1 MSLRKRLLSCIE
13 SHDSSKVPRMEG
25 HPNVAAYYT
34 AAAGCY
40 PAISQLLNHNI
51 SATISPVLTTSTISH
66 APNNFIERRS
76 TQLVGTQ
83 HNAYPVYVHCQKE
96 ALSLKHKQD
105 SSQFPLAFGFADQCN
120 QSSVGLDTGQV
131 CGVFPS
137 CSIASKETTVPLVTT
152 CSGGV
157 LLATQ
162 APLQSGFGKTTA
174 TFTDPARMFQNFQNV
189 DFPKMFSMHP
199 SSVANLAPHMVLGSV
214 KNTVVNLPPIQ
225 STSFSRKYPMH
236 YPYQNSPAFS
246 NSLPNTQEDTRA
258 LYLDKSRPY
267 DHHTNMGS
275 SLACSPALSSSQQDY
290 REKHISARPL
300 EKPPK
305 LVHVQ
310 YSDRSPEVSNSVI
323 KQRSV
328 RHQSRVHS
336 VNSLLACSREK
347 HLKGEVLPKVEADHA
362 HWPPRSSTVQ
372 SQAIVRNRDPNVPK
386 KTSSSS
392 FSEQQQPHT
401 QSFCQSTRDA
411 PEQLLIH
418 PMNNSPTTAVPRTVC
433 QDASLPRIKWAWSDS
448 AVSNCGPY
456 ANLPVISRVYSWGAV
471 QNTESHVEEK
481 QVDGNKLS
489 HAHPTKEHP
498 NIMFGH
504 VLQQPQSGTR
514 PGVKDI
520 VQGSVRST
528 KHASTS
534 STGPV
539 IRDVFS
545 LSPELVS
552 PVTTDARS
560 TSNRLF
566 TSCGE
571 NEAKT
576 RDRHRE
582 DQEQRARS
590 KHQEEHRK
598 AKSQQTDK
606 CGAQQKVSSI
616 LEFEKTVK
624 KMTEQITS
632 PEIQTTALNS
642 KKSQAS
648 DVAVKKPERDQS
660 ESMRSDGS
668 PLSKT
673 LNRIMS
679 SFVTE
684 STAERTSC
692 QMPCALNSLPPK
704 RRKEWIINTHAAC
717 MEKDYGNV
725 QHPVQQEAYQKNE
738 KHSFGNGKSPVNNPP
753 TTLSLHSLKQEVSP
767 PGHLTSPTSMSAGPV
782 AKKEMTV
789 SRTVGLKEYANVELV
804 IPPINESVKYS
815 AKHESCKKHFS
826 DKQLFQPPYKHLGQS
841 AKLAG
846 AEVATSSVS
855 MLLQSKKEEPGIA
868 NVSVRKNSVIDHCVV
883 EKMDHNNSSLHT
895 HVPHFQTVL
904 VSNLDHQLCGQNT
917 EQNELPVDLT
927 VEKIGKR
934 EILDL
939 SKLKSCKE
947 YVLRSSEKELD
958 YECAEKTE
966 KECMRDN
973 VPEQSSGDV
982 HLEDVVPRTCPQKEG
997 PRTALEKRSDKVL
1010 PNELECSESALSIK
1024 SKASVNIER
1033 CSPDSSTNVDMVSAY
1048 NQAGGGN
1055 SQLSV
1060 DSKPE
1065 GHLHKHLL
1073 NLHQLL
1079 SEMVEKSAAS
1089 SSHNL
1094 QQAFQHLRHGPK
1106 RGPTV
1111 SHVSESK
1118 PTGEASYVT
1127 KHGGGGGG
1135 GTKRGSNSHSVA
1147 QTSSRSAEIHEH
1159 ASSTTKEMFLKNIS
1173 IQTRLEEFARE
1184 LQTLVS
1190 KSLCPFPS
1198 VARLERIF
1206 IPVSALQEKLFPGLS
1221 ELVILNVFKCCKV
1234 VLRPATLREEKMLGA
1249 VCCSENTQE
1258 TGSFTLFPFDK
1269 LKEVYPELLY
1279 CCWLEKMKKCID
1291 QNNEATEMEKNPVD
1305 STGNGEGEHAAEV
1318 TIELCERVCSSQ
1330 DSHQAARGATSKAQ
1344 CLVENPQ
1351 PSPAGAEEEPSVGEA
1366 VGGDITESAVVTND
1380 SHPCEQTGPPDDN
1393 AERSRGAAVDSARS
1407 GSDANLECTSLIA
1420 PSPRED
1426 PHSTTTDVS
1435 SDSAATYPVISS
1447 SDVKDAANVL
1457 LASPPRYQPEDPGT
1471 IQHSADDA
1479 HCSITL
1485 ESENT
1490 IEENN
1495 KPLEVKRSKYAHGV
1509 KQRVHKRYSPRL
1521 LKESVGTDKHQ
1532 QASDTYLSKKEVC
1545 KLEEKVSK
1553 KRVPLLKLKGDMTSS
1568 IVMAKPEDES
1578 QASKVKLATTEHT
1591 LGHPVMKRKTVP
1603 PLIIRSHH
1611 QAHEVRTRLKSPLRI
1626 ARKEKTFSTSGGQV
1640 ENEAVDKQEREFEAL
1655 EVVRNTE
1662 VPFEET
1668 AFDDVNPA
1676 IGSENKD
1683 QKHVRD
1689 PLTEEA
1695 SPGCGQ
1701 VKRPRLKHLRASAQ
1715 VAEKKLKKQMPT
1727 LRRSLRQKTSGIQLR
1742 SQRGASSERRLVQVV
1757 PGKKTRCKRKSGRSE
1772 TSPKLSRGRQ
1782 RADGNADGGRREE
1795 PPSEKKTGGDLYPDL
1810 VGRRVLHLYDDE
1822 DTERWYQGVVTQLY
1836 EEHDDPLEAIYVVT
1850 YDSEPGWQYYLELL
1864 QDYQKGWLKLVD

>member
-1 MSLRKRLLSCIE
+1 MYCAFHVEPSLVPLTNYDSYLKLAAEHSGSPSLTFNPKFPVAPPLNQTVGNICTANDAPKMSLRKRLLSCIE

-34 AAAGCY
+34 AAGCY

-83 HNAYPVYVHCQKE
+83 HNPPYPVYVHCQKE
-96 ALSLKHKQD
+96 ALSLQHKQD
-105 SSQFPLAFGFADQCN
+105 ASQFPLAFGFADQCN

-137 CSIASKETTVPLVTT
+137 CSIASKEVATVPLVTT

-162 APLQSGFGKTTA
+162 APIQSGFGKTTA
-174 TFTDPARMFQNFQNV
+174 TFTDPARMFQNFQSV

-199 SSVANLAPHMVLGSV
+199 SSVANLAPHM
-214 KNTVVNLPPIQ
+214 
-225 STSFSRKYPMH
+225 
-236 YPYQNSPAFS
+236 
-246 NSLPNTQEDTRA
+246 
-258 LYLDKSRPY
+258 
-267 DHHTNMGS
+267 
-275 SLACSPALSSSQQDY
+275 
-290 REKHISARPL
+290 
-300 EKPPK
+300 
-305 LVHVQ
+305 
-310 YSDRSPEVSNSVI
+310 
-323 KQRSV
+323 
-328 RHQSRVHS
+328 
-336 VNSLLACSREK
+336 
-347 HLKGEVLPKVEADHA
+347 
-362 HWPPRSSTVQ
+362 
-372 SQAIVRNRDPNVPK
+372 
-386 KTSSSS
+386 
-392 FSEQQQPHT
+392 QQPHA

-418 PMNNSPTTAVPRTVC
+418 PMNTSPTTAVPRTVC
-433 QDASLPRIKWAWSDS
+433 QDASLPRIKWAWSDN

-471 QNTESHVEEK
+471 QNTASHVDEK

-545 LSPELVS
+545 LSPEL
-552 PVTTDARS
+552 
-560 TSNRLF
+560 
-566 TSCGE
+566 
-571 NEAKT
+571 
-576 RDRHRE
+576 
-582 DQEQRARS
+582 
-590 KHQEEHRK
+590 
-598 AKSQQTDK
+598 
-606 CGAQQKVSSI
+606 
-616 LEFEKTVK
+616 
-624 KMTEQITS
+624 
-632 PEIQTTALNS
+632 
-642 KKSQAS
+642 
-648 DVAVKKPERDQS
+648 
-660 ESMRSDGS
+660 
-668 PLSKT
+668 
-673 LNRIMS
+673 
-679 SFVTE
+679 
-684 STAERTSC
+684 
-692 QMPCALNSLPPK
+692 
-704 RRKEWIINTHAAC
+704 
-717 MEKDYGNV
+717 
-725 QHPVQQEAYQKNE
+725 
-738 KHSFGNGKSPVNNPP
+738 
-753 TTLSLHSLKQEVSP
+753 
-767 PGHLTSPTSMSAGPV
+767 
-782 AKKEMTV
+782 
-789 SRTVGLKEYANVELV
+789 
-804 IPPINESVKYS
+804 
-815 AKHESCKKHFS
+815 
-826 DKQLFQPPYKHLGQS
+826 
-841 AKLAG
+841 
-846 AEVATSSVS
+846 
-855 MLLQSKKEEPGIA
+855 
-868 NVSVRKNSVIDHCVV
+868 
-883 EKMDHNNSSLHT
+883 
-895 HVPHFQTVL
+895 
-904 VSNLDHQLCGQNT
+904 
-917 EQNELPVDLT
+917 
-927 VEKIGKR
+927 
-934 EILDL
+934 
-939 SKLKSCKE
+939 
-947 YVLRSSEKELD
+947 
-958 YECAEKTE
+958 
-966 KECMRDN
+966 
-973 VPEQSSGDV
+973 
-982 HLEDVVPRTCPQKEG
+982 
-997 PRTALEKRSDKVL
+997 
-1010 PNELECSESALSIK
+1010 
-1024 SKASVNIER
+1024 
-1033 CSPDSSTNVDMVSAY
+1033 
-1048 NQAGGGN
+1048 
-1055 SQLSV
+1055 
-1060 DSKPE
+1060 
-1065 GHLHKHLL
+1065 
-1073 NLHQLL
+1073 LL

-1106 RGPTV
+1106 RGQTV

-1291 QNNEATEMEKNPVD
+1291 QNNEATELEKNPVD
-1305 STGNGEGEHAAEV
+1305 STENGGGDGAAEV
-1318 TIELCERVCSSQ
+1318 TNELCERVCSSQ
-1330 DSHQAARGATSKAQ
+1330 DSLQEDRGATTKAQ
-1344 CLVENPQ
+1344 CLFVENPQ
-1351 PSPAGAEEEPSVGEA
+1351 TSPAGAEEEPSVGEA
-1366 VGGDITESAVVTND
+1366 VGSDIAESAVVTND
-1380 SHPCEQTGPPDDN
+1380 SNPCEQTGPADEN

-1407 GSDANLECTSLIA
+1407 GSDANLECTPLIA

-1447 SDVKDAANVL
+1447 SDVKDANVL
-1457 LASPPRYQPEDPGT
+1457 LSSPPRYEPENSGT

-1479 HCSITL
+1479 LCSIAV

-1495 KPLEVKRSKYAHGV
+1495 KLLEVKRSKYVHGV
-1509 KQRVHKRYSPRL
+1509 KQRLHKRSSPRL

-1532 QASDTYLSKKEVC
+1532 QASDTFLSKNEVC
-1545 KLEEKVSK
+1545 KSEDKASK
-1553 KRVPLLKLKGDMTSS
+1553 RRVPLLKLKGDMTTS
-1568 IVMAKPEDES
+1568 IVMATPEDES
-1578 QASKVKLATTEHT
+1578 QASKVKLATTEQT
-1591 LGHPVMKRKTVP
+1591 SGHPVVKRKTVP

-1611 QAHEVRTRLKSPLRI
+1611 QAHEVRTRLKSPLRV
-1626 ARKEKTFSTSGGQV
+1626 ARKEKTFSTSAGQL
-1640 ENEAVDKQEREFEAL
+1640 ENKAVDTQEREFEAL
-1655 EVVRNTE
+1655 EVVRDTE

-1676 IGSENKD
+1676 MGSETKD

-1695 SPGCGQ
+1695 SPGCGR
-1701 VKRPRLKHLRASAQ
+1701 VKRPRLKHLRASSQ
-1715 VAEKKLKKQMPT
+1715 VAEKKLKKQTPA

-1757 PGKKTRCKRKSGRSE
+1757 PGKKSRCKRKGDRSE
-1772 TSPKLSRGRQ
+1772 ISPKLSRGRQ
-1782 RADGNADGGRREE
+1782 RACGNADGGKREE
-1795 PPSEKKTGGDLYPDL
+1795 PPSDKKTGGDLYPDL

-1864 QDYQKGWLKLVD
+1864 QDYRKGWLKLVD